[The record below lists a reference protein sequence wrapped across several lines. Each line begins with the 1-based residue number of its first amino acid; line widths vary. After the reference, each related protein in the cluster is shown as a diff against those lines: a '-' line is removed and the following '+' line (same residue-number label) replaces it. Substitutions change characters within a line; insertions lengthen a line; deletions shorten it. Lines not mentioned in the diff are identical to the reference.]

1 MKPGIP
7 WSVKGIDGKA
17 REVAKDAA
25 RAEGMTLGEW
35 LNQKILESAQED
47 ADLKSRAT
55 RKKTTSSV
63 SRRSGRRSAPP
74 PAPAQPEPGSEA
86 IADKFDELFERIAS
100 LQTGPAVAQPVA
112 ALQAESST
120 STLAMEKL
128 LDRIESGEKHTRDS
142 LDHLNHKVER
152 IGGRVEELAERQ
164 PDIKARDLPGF
175 SALEGAVRNIV
186 DHIEKSETQT
196 RETMSSLQS
205 RLSDISGKVEGSGAG
220 SVSSALVKELEQR
233 MAQLAQQVEK
243 VSGGADD
250 EKLKQIFEAR
260 IRELAERIDTVR
272 HSAESMSQKAQ
283 ATASKAAEEQARVIE
298 QRLSA
303 LVEQAESKLSEAD
316 TGNRGLEEIQAEI
329 GQLHNRFEEIRQQAA
344 SEHEVQ
350 ALRTALENLSSRVEE
365 NPAHEPIA
373 QIEQR
378 IAELTHQLQQVSQPD
393 LGPLEQRIS
402 ALDSQLATAAGQ
414 QAQPDAALAEQIGNL
429 ESRLS
434 ATEHQLGSLTTIENS
449 IQQLFA
455 SLEQSQAETRELIAN
470 ASASQGSASAE
481 PSPAGDSSEMKAL
494 QDGLAAVRANAE
506 AADQRTQETL
516 EAVHETLAQIITKLG
531 ELDAGGNTA
540 EAAPSELDDIA
551 ASAAA
556 AAAALGSQPAA
567 GQQSPHTAPQRE
579 ADSSATQ
586 PADPLVEFSPFDDPS
601 SVAAGIE
608 PQPADT
614 GEPSAAQPQTT
625 AFSAG
630 GGDDWLSVVRAHM
643 SQNHGGAPDLG
654 DAGAAG
660 DAAGRT
666 DFIAAARR
674 AASAASPA
682 SPVGATLSAT
692 AGFGD
697 IPAPEP
703 DETQQNRLT
712 SLLSRKSSKPSGK
725 KAKKTEEQGSSRKRL
740 VLAALVLLAA
750 VSAYS
755 MNSGGLFSSPPV
767 KQSSLEAP
775 ATAQAVQ
782 PVANNSSAAKVDLP
796 ASTTPIELP
805 PLAAANDA
813 GSSADPITTATV
825 AASDSDPVLAQQPS
839 PLGQPLDAQTSQ
851 QVSEVEQLPEQIGTQ
866 ALREAAMGG
875 DATAQFVVASRYLEG
890 RTVARDHEAA
900 AQWYTRAAN
909 GGLAAAQYRIG
920 TLYERGSG
928 VKQDRFEAMSW
939 YAKAAEQGNVKA
951 MHNLAVLS
959 ADSTNGKPDMARAAK
974 WFAAAA
980 AHGLPD
986 SQFNFA
992 VLNERGLGVTKN
1004 ANEAFKWFSLAARQG
1019 DKDAIKRTETLKN
1032 QIDPAT
1038 RDQIAKAV
1046 ANWKPQPAKREAN
1059 MVSVTNPEWG
1069 IQQPRQAAV
1078 AQPPVQRPMNA
1089 QPVETLSAKDQ
1100 VKLAQQ
1106 LLAQKGFDPGPADGS
1121 MGTHTANAIRLYQLR
1136 NGLPVNGSVS
1146 RQLLQHLQAGTI

>member
-55 RKKTTSSV
+55 RKKATSSV
-63 SRRSGRRSAPP
+63 SRRSSRRSTQPSAPV
-74 PAPAQPEPGSEA
+74 QPEPASEA

-100 LQTGPAVAQPVA
+100 LQTSSAVPKPVA
-112 ALQAESST
+112 AVQAESST
-120 STLAMEKL
+120 SSLAMEKL
-128 LDRIESGEKHTRDS
+128 LDRIESGERHTRESFD
-142 LDHLNHKVER
+142 DLNHKVER
-152 IGGRVEELAERQ
+152 IGGRVEELAGVQ
-164 PDIKARDLPGF
+164 PNINARDLPGF

-205 RLSDISGKVEGSGAG
+205 RLSDISGKVEGAG
-220 SVSSALVKELEQR
+220 SGSASSGLVKDLEQR

-250 EKLKQIFEAR
+250 EQLKQIFEAR

-272 HSAESMSQKAQ
+272 HSAEAMSQKAQ
-283 ATASKAAEEQARVIE
+283 ATASKAAEEQARAIE

-303 LVEQAESKLSEAD
+303 LVEQAESKLSEAA
-316 TGNRGLEEIQAEI
+316 TGSRGFEEIQAEI
-329 GQLHNRFEEIRQQAA
+329 GQLHNRFEEIRKQAA

-365 NPAHEPIA
+365 NPAQEPIA

-455 SLEQSQAETRELIAN
+455 SLEKSQAETRELIAN
-470 ASASQGSASAE
+470 ASASQGAGSAE
-481 PSPAGDSSEMKAL
+481 AAPAGDSSEMKAL

-531 ELDAGGNTA
+531 ELDAGGNAAGT
-540 EAAPSELDDIA
+540 APSELDDIA

-556 AAAALGSQPAA
+556 AAAALGAQPAA
-567 GQQSPHTAPQRE
+567 GQQVQQPQPQPE
-579 ADSSATQ
+579 SGDQASQ
-586 PADPLVEFSPFDDPS
+586 PADPSVDFSPFDDPS
-601 SVAAGIE
+601 SVAAGMAS
-608 PQPADT
+608 QPA
-614 GEPSAAQPQTT
+614 AQQHGTE
-625 AFSAG
+625 FSAG

-654 DAGAAG
+654 DTN
-660 DAAGRT
+660 AAGRT

-674 AASAASPA
+674 AASSASPA

-703 DETQQNRLT
+703 DETQQSRLT

-725 KAKKTEEQGSSRKRL
+725 KGQKPEEQGSSRKRL

-775 ATAQAVQ
+775 ATTSAVQ
-782 PVANNSSAAKVDLP
+782 PVASNTSAAKADLP
-796 ASTTPIELP
+796 ASTTPVELP
-805 PLAAANDA
+805 PVAATDNA
-813 GSSADPITTATV
+813 GSPADPITTASV
-825 AASDSDPVLAQQPS
+825 AASGSDPVLAQQPS
-839 PLGQPLDAQTSQ
+839 PLGQPLDAQSPE
-851 QVSEVEQLPEQIGTQ
+851 QVSQAEQLPEQIGTQ
-866 ALREAAMGG
+866 ALREAAMSG

-890 RTVARDHEAA
+890 RTVARDHDAA
-900 AQWYTRAAN
+900 ARWYTRAAN

-974 WFAAAA
+974 WFANAA

-1004 ANEAFKWFSLAARQG
+1004 VNEAFKWFSLAARQG

-1032 QIDPAT
+1032 QIDPAM
-1038 RDQIAKAV
+1038 REQIASTV
-1046 ANWKPQPAKREAN
+1046 ANWKPQPARREAN

-1078 AQPPVQRPMNA
+1078 AQPPAQRPMNA

-1146 RQLLQHLQAGTI
+1146 KQLLQHLQTGTI